1 MTLQLI
7 GQLMEVRPVE
17 QENKNTGK
25 VNYSTEIQ
33 IMFTGIDEKGYKK
46 LTVEAINLDED
57 YQSQLEDKIGSF
69 VCVSYNVMH
78 TGKGTYV
85 YPDKSMPVL
94 ELDKNPLD
102 YSKFEKKHTKPAA
115 TTKA

>member
-25 VNYSTEIQ
+25 VTYSTEIQ
-33 IMFTGIDEKGYKK
+33 VMFNGIDEKGYKK
-46 LTVEAINLDED
+46 ITVEAISLDED
-57 YQSQLEDKIGSF
+57 YQEQLDDKIGSF
-69 VCVSYNVMH
+69 VAVSYNVMH
-78 TGKGTYV
+78 TVKGTYV
-85 YPDKSMPVL
+85 YPDKSMPVI

-102 YSKFEKKHTKPAA
+102 YSKYERKHHSVKQAA
-115 TTKA
+115 KA